1 MVGPAS
7 GMIRRVPEFPG
18 RAAAE
23 VIGLRFRTLP
33 IFLCFFVMGFVDAVG
48 TLVGFAEK
56 EFRLSGAQ
64 AGLLPFFGFIAFAL
78 LSVPAG
84 VVADRRGKKFLLVLA
99 LVVVLA
105 GQLIPSLTVARYG
118 FLLGAIFLI
127 GAGMAALQVAGN
139 PIMRDVSAPGRFA
152 RNLTFAQFI
161 KSLGSIS
168 GPYLATLVIA
178 FGFAWHRIFPIFAAV
193 TLLTLLLVIGLDAIP
208 SDAGASAALGDAAPP
223 SVASSFALLAE
234 PPVALAVVGIFLYV
248 GAEVGLNSWLATLLA
263 RGFGLDLGSSAT
275 RLGPGLF
282 FIALAAGR
290 LLGSAILSF
299 MGARRFFLVSALLGL
314 AGLALLFSGSRQ
326 LALAGIACCG
336 LGFAN
341 IWPLVFSLTVESRP
355 ERSGALSGLMCMAIA
370 GGAVVPAL
378 MGLVADRAGVRL
390 AFLVPLAAFL
400 YLAALALAAQR
411 PAPDGGGPAD
421 PASAGAA

>member
-1 MVGPAS
+1 
-7 GMIRRVPEFPG
+7 
-18 RAAAE
+18 
-23 VIGLRFRTLP
+23 LRFRTLP

-56 EFRLSGAQ
+56 EFHLSGAQ

-78 LSVPAG
+78 FSVPAG
-84 VVADRRGKKFLLVLA
+84 VLADRRGKKALLVGSIA
-99 LVVVLA
+99 VVLA

-168 GPYLATLVIA
+168 GPYLTTLIIA
-178 FGFAWHRIFPIFAAV
+178 LGFAWHRIFPIFAAV
-193 TLLTLLLVIGLDAIP
+193 TLLALLLAAGLDAGP
-208 SDAGASAALGDAAPP
+208 REAGGGPAGAAPARGADPPPGAAPPPSAASPP

-234 PPVALAVVGIFLYV
+234 PSVALAVLGIFLYV

-282 FIALAAGR
+282 FVALAAGR
-290 LLGSAILSF
+290 LLGSAVLSF
-299 MGARRFFLVSALLGL
+299 IGARRFFLVSALLGL

-326 LALAGIACCG
+326 LALAGVACCG

-341 IWPLVFSLTVESRP
+341 IWPLLFSLTVESRP

-370 GGAVVPAL
+370 GGAVMPPL
-378 MGLVADRAGVRL
+378 MGLLSDRAGVRL

-411 PAPDGGGPAD
+411 AAPAGAGPAA
-421 PASAGAA
+421 PAASGAG

>member
-1 MVGPAS
+1 
-7 GMIRRVPEFPG
+7 
-18 RAAAE
+18 
-23 VIGLRFRTLP
+23 LRFRTLP

-78 LSVPAG
+78 FSVPAG
-84 VVADRRGKKFLLVLA
+84 VLADRRGKKALLVGSLA
-99 LVVVLA
+99 VVLA
-105 GQLIPSLTVARYG
+105 GQLIPSLTVAHYA

-139 PIMRDVSAPGRFA
+139 PIMREVSAPGRFA

-168 GPYLATLVIA
+168 GPYLMTLIIA
-178 FGFAWHRIFPIFAAV
+178 LGFAWHRIFPIFAAV
-193 TLLTLLLVIGLDAIP
+193 TLVALLLAASLDVEP
-208 SDAGASAALGDAAPP
+208 RGGGPAGAASAPGAAPLPGVAPPPGATPASAAPPP

-234 PPVALAVVGIFLYV
+234 PSVALAVLGIFLYV

-282 FIALAAGR
+282 FVALAAGR
-290 LLGSAILSF
+290 LLGSAVLSF
-299 MGARRFFLVSALLGL
+299 IGARRFFLVSALLGL

-341 IWPLVFSLTVESRP
+341 IWPLLFSLTVESRP

-370 GGAVVPAL
+370 GGAVMPAL
-378 MGLVADRAGVRL
+378 MGLLADRAGVRL

-411 PAPDGGGPAD
+411 AAPAGAGPAA
-421 PASAGAA
+421 PATPGTA